1 MKKERVNE
9 KDGTCAFQRGECLW
23 TPPHLGFAHPLPPGA
38 RETAT
43 QHLQGRGRQQA
54 FTLIELL
61 VVVLIIG
68 ILAAVAL
75 PQYQKAVEKSRIS
88 EARVVLDTMRK
99 NYQLCVLEYGEP
111 NVGDGCNYSQMILN
125 HLTIDLP
132 GELETDFDNCPTRAS
147 ACFKTKDWV
156 YDTDMHTVF
165 YANRMINDT
174 NVYDLEIDY
183 NDGSITCYNEDT
195 STRDYCQMLCGGNE
209 CTL

>member
-1 MKKERVNE
+1 MKKEVLN
-9 KDGTCAFQRGECLW
+9 KKTI
-23 TPPHLGFAHPLPPGA
+23 PLTWASPILS
-38 RETAT
+38 
-43 QHLQGRGRQQA
+43 LQGRGNQRA

-99 NYQLCVLEYGEP
+99 NYQLCVLEHGET
-111 NVGDGCNYSQMILN
+111 NEADGECGYLSIPDY
-125 HLTIDLP
+125 LTVDLP
-132 GELETDFDNCPTRAS
+132 GELETDIGNCLTGGS
-147 ACFKTKDWV
+147 VCFKTKDWI
-156 YDTDMHTVF
+156 YDTDDNEMF

-174 NVYDLEIDY
+174 NVYDLFIEY
-183 NDGSITCYNEDT
+183 SDGSITCLNEDT
-195 STRDYCQMLCGGNE
+195 STRDYCQMLCGGNK